1 MSLSYKNTLINIEQV
16 FAQGLASSDIRFYCE
31 RRIMGV
37 VDAKKLSIFDPRG
50 GKAVTSYKVAE
61 DD

>member
-1 MSLSYKNTLINIEQV
+1 
-16 FAQGLASSDIRFYCE
+16 
-31 RRIMGV
+31 MGV

-61 DD
+61 DDWSGLSGLIAAEYNAPAQADDLSASIQ